1 MLPRSRI
8 EWRPSY
14 RIVSSRFPPIGV
26 FDDIAAPADIDAL
39 FELEGRTN
47 PRLREQLGQI
57 QLIPAERRVSGPGT
71 TPVMAAFTHLNR
83 EGSRFSNG
91 SFGVYY
97 AAYDRDTA
105 VAETVFHRA
114 RFLACTREPRSILEM
129 RCYLADIAADL
140 HDIRGGYAEFHD
152 PNSYVASQRA
162 AVELRAG
169 GSDGL
174 VYDSVRNPGGQC
186 VALFYP
192 DLIASTR
199 QSAHLYYHWNGQAM
213 THVVVADE
221 VIVLAS

>member
-1 MLPRSRI
+1 MPPRSRI

-26 FDDIAAPADIDAL
+26 FDDIASPEDIDAL

-57 QLIPAERRVSGPGT
+57 RLIPPERRVSGPGT

-83 EGSRFSNG
+83 DGSRFSNG

-97 AAYDRDTA
+97 AALERETA
-105 VAETVFHRA
+105 VIETVFHRS
-114 RFLACTREPRSILEM
+114 RFLAHTREPPSILEM

-140 HDIRGGYAEFHD
+140 HDVRGGYAELHD
-152 PNSYVASQRA
+152 PASYVASQRT
-162 AVELRAG
+162 AVELRAD

-192 DLIASTR
+192 DLITSTR

-213 THVVVADE
+213 THAVVADE